1 MQLSS
6 PRFKA
11 LAVSAGISFWS
22 FIILNSIGSF
32 TFEIFIPLVITV
44 FGIFQ
49 LISKKL
55 VMVLDWFAIINTKI
69 FLGITFVLV
78 FSIYGILFRIFR
90 IDLLRKSVK
99 ESSYWLEMKALKTSN
114 NFKQY

>member
-1 MQLSS
+1 
-6 PRFKA
+6 
-11 LAVSAGISFWS
+11 
-22 FIILNSIGSF
+22 
-32 TFEIFIPLVITV
+32 
-44 FGIFQ
+44 
-49 LISKKL
+49 
-55 VMVLDWFAIINTKI
+55 MVLDWFAIINTKI